1 MDPFRYAGLPD
12 GATLRN
18 VRQGNVVCG
27 YVFLARVKATLGADI
42 YRSFSLSCS
51 ISRGQWKESELQLF
65 PGPSAFGAIEFR
77 WSQVH
82 PDSIAGD
89 PTYDNG
95 SFYSCSR
102 PWRYAL
108 RARPREHS

>member
-1 MDPFRYAGLPD
+1 MLAGQRRSEIGIALLHLVEIPSKPE
-12 GATLRN
+12 G
-18 VRQGNVVCG
+18 
-27 YVFLARVKATLGADI
+27 F
-42 YRSFSLSCS
+42 SFSLSCS
-51 ISRGQWKESELQLF
+51 ISRRQWKESELQLF